1 MRTTLLLLALLAGPA
16 LASQTVWKWVDE
28 SGVTHYSDRPV
39 PGATKMEIAGGNRAD
54 SADSSYSQSS
64 SRSTAQP
71 ANSGPLYTD
80 FDFKKPADTET
91 IPNTA
96 GTVDVEIRL
105 NPALQSGHDL
115 YLYMDG
121 RLLENLSSDTTSFSL
136 TDVPRGQHTLQ
147 AIIQANGKQLQES
160 PLIRFNVRQE
170 SAASPPVGPSL
181 NPPPKPTPK
190 RTGAANKM
198 PATQPTYASLTGSAQ
213 SQIDPVT
220 NRPVKPVTLPAGPKK
235 GN

>member
-54 SADSSYSQSS
+54 SGSSTYSQSS
-64 SRSTAQP
+64 SSAATQP
-71 ANSGPLYTD
+71 ANAGPLYTD
-80 FDFKKPADTET
+80 FEIWKPGDTET
-91 IPNTA
+91 IPNTGGA
-96 GTVDVEIRL
+96 VDVEIRL
-105 NPALQSGHDL
+105 QPALQSGHDL

-121 RLLENLSSDTTSFSL
+121 RLLEDLPNDTTSFSL
-136 TDVPRGQHTLQ
+136 TEVPRGQHTLR
-147 AIIQANGKQLQES
+147 ATIQANGKQLQES
-160 PLIRFNVRQE
+160 PLIRFIVRQE
-170 SAASPPVGPSL
+170 SAAQPPVGPSV
-181 NPPPKPTPK
+181 NPPPKPTPR
-190 RTGAANKM
+190 RTGGNKM
-198 PATQPTYASLTGSAQ
+198 PVAQPTYASLTGSGQ
-213 SQIDPVT
+213 MQIDPVT